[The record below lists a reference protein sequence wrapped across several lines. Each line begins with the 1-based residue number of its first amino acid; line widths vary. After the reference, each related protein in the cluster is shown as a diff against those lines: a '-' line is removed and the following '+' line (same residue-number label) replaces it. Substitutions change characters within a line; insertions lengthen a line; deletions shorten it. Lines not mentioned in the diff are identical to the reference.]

1 MPHDIRMPHC
11 MPDAGKRPSLLAHA
25 MLQNLLY
32 KQVFLLLRNSQS
44 GTPDLPFQAKHRRIK
59 LIKR

>member
-1 MPHDIRMPHC
+1 MPHC